1 MQVDKDTSRGEK
13 GEEQSNSDA
22 GMQVDEDGAIE
33 ENEADDEEEMDVRE
47 VSVEE
52 TQQVLH

>member
-1 MQVDKDTSRGEK
+1 MQVDKDTSCGEK
-13 GEEQSNSDA
+13 GEEQSNSNA
-22 GMQVDEDGAIE
+22 GMQFDEDGAIK

-47 VSVEE
+47 VSVAE